1 MMGFPRFWVP
11 VLAGLAFLLAA
22 CSNAPPPAA
31 AYPEITFVDRG
42 PIVLDVGTI
51 EIRSSFEPSFADPD
65 VEHLFPIP
73 PQRAAERWARDRL
86 VAHGGGRLAI
96 YDVKTARVVEKALRG
111 TGGVAGLFKSD
122 QEARYTA
129 VLEVELSIVE
139 PDFRQAGFVTAKAER
154 VRTVEEGVTLAE
166 RETIWFEMTRQ
177 LMADLDPVLE
187 RNIRTS
193 LGTFVVH

>member
-1 MMGFPRFWVP
+1 MVFRGYWAPA
-11 VLAGLAFLLAA
+11 LAGLALLLAA

-31 AYPEITFVDRG
+31 AYPEITFADRG
-42 PIVLDVGTI
+42 SIVLDVGAI
-51 EIRSSFEPSFADPD
+51 EIRSSFNPSFSDPD

-86 VAHGGGRLAI
+86 VAHGGRRIAI
-96 YDVKTARVVEKALRG
+96 YDVRTARVIEKALRG

-129 VLEVELSIVE
+129 VLEVELRIVE
-139 PDFRQAGFVTAKAER
+139 PDGRQAGFVSAKAER
-154 VRTVEEGVTLAE
+154 ARTVEEGVTLSE
-166 RETIWFEMTRQ
+166 RETIWFEMTKQ

-193 LGTFVVH
+193 LSAFVVR